1 MSLIDALPLL
11 PRPIARHTLF
21 ILTEALPPPLGD
33 LPEER
38 AARDES
44 AIAAVVALHPVDA
57 QEARLAA
64 RSVAADAWA
73 MDCLHL
79 AGERIRLDPDMARRC
94 HREAALMMRA
104 ADSALRSLRLM
115 QSARAKAD
123 TTPTLGESPE
133 PAHAEAEPQPPSAAP
148 VRSEQPAIVAE
159 PPQSDLA
166 AEADAYALQHR
177 KRASLIRRLRRLPS
191 HIDCGPIRP
200 ALVHAIITGTTPI
213 LRSLDTPDSTKHRL
227 PMHPTTAPVALS
239 A

>member
-38 AARDES
+38 TPRDEL

-79 AGERIRLDPDMARRC
+79 AAERIRLDPDTARRC

-104 ADSALRSLRLM
+104 ADSALRSLRIM

-123 TTPTLGESPE
+123 TTPTLGEIPE
-133 PAHAEAEPQPPSAAP
+133 PAHPEAEPQPPSAP
-148 VRSEQPAIVAE
+148 VRSAPAAVVAE
-159 PPQSDLA
+159 PHQSDLA

-227 PMHPTTAPVALS
+227 PANPTTAPVALS

>member
-1 MSLIDALPLL
+1 VSLIDALPLL

-44 AIAAVVALHPVDA
+44 AIAAVVALRP
-57 QEARLAA
+57 EARLAA

-79 AGERIRLDPDMARRC
+79 AGERIRQDPDMARRC
-94 HREAALMMRA
+94 HREAAHMMRA
-104 ADSALRSLRLM
+104 ADSALRSLRIM

-123 TTPTLGESPE
+123 TIPTLGESPE
-133 PAHAEAEPQPPSAAP
+133 PAHAEAEPQSRSAAP
-148 VRSEQPAIVAE
+148 VRSEHAAVVAE
-159 PPQSDLA
+159 PPRSDLA

-213 LRSLDTPDSTKHRL
+213 LRSLDSPDSSKHRL
-227 PMHPTTAPVALS
+227 PASPTAAPMALS

>member
-1 MSLIDALPLL
+1 VALIDALPLL

-104 ADSALRSLRLM
+104 ADSALRSLRIM

-123 TTPTLGESPE
+123 TTPTLAEIPE
-133 PAHAEAEPQPPSAAP
+133 PAIAEAEPRSPSAEP
-148 VRSEQPAIVAE
+148 VRSEQSAVVAE
-159 PPQSDLA
+159 PPRSDLA

-200 ALVHAIITGTTPI
+200 ALVRAIITGTTPI
-213 LRSLDTPDSTKHRL
+213 LRSLDSPDSSKHRL
-227 PMHPTTAPVALS
+227 PASPTAAPMALS

>member
-11 PRPIARHTLF
+11 PRPVARHTLF

-104 ADSALRSLRLM
+104 ADSALRSLRIM

-148 VRSEQPAIVAE
+148 VQSEPAARANRPNPTWPPRQMTTRSSTASARLSSAAFAVYRATSIAAPYVRPWSTPSSPA
-159 PPQSDLA
+159 P
-166 AEADAYALQHR
+166 R
-177 KRASLIRRLRRLPS
+177 PS
-191 HIDCGPIRP
+191 S
-200 ALVHAIITGTTPI
+200 A
-213 LRSLDTPDSTKHRL
+213 RS
-227 PMHPTTAPVALS
+227 TAPTAAS
-239 A
+239 IACPCTPQPRP